1 MRDNVVTR
9 KLAKLALMALL
20 ALSAATGTAFEEFK
34 PNDLPAAAG
43 VCKQAISQSR
53 MICLTGANCQKEIGA
68 VLRACDASPAACAAA
83 RYDLR
88 THCGKELPFDGSREC
103 EGALRQVGRYCE
115 ER

>member
-9 KLAKLALMALL
+9 TLAKPALMALL

-53 MICLTGANCQKEIGA
+53 MICLTGASCQKEIGA

-103 EGALRQVGRYCE
+103 EGALRQVGRYCG